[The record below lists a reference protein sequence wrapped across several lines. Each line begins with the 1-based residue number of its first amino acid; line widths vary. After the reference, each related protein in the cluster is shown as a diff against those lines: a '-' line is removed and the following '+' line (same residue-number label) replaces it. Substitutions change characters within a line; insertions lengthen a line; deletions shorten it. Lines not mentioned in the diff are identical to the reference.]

1 MGVPLYPA
9 GYRCDLT
16 ISEVIQRFGQMDHES
31 LEKTG
36 NPSPWRAESWLSVI
50 LEGLLRPCQRQDRR
64 IQAYIRKDRVGE
76 ENFRVFKL
84 MDVGDFVGIKGS
96 FFRTK
101 TGELTILADHIRLLS
116 KSVRPL
122 PEKWHG
128 LTDVET
134 RYRQRYL
141 DLIAND
147 AVKIFLS

>member
-1 MGVPLYPA
+1 MLLEERQKKMDALKEMGVPLYPA

-36 NPSPWRAESWLSVI
+36 ESFSMAGRI
-50 LEGLLRPCQRQDRR
+50 MALRDFGKACFVHIKDRTGK

-76 ENFRVFKL
+76 ESFRVFKL

-101 TGELTILADHIRLLS
+101 TG
-116 KSVRPL
+116 
-122 PEKWHG
+122 
-128 LTDVET
+128 
-134 RYRQRYL
+134 
-141 DLIAND
+141 
-147 AVKIFLS
+147 